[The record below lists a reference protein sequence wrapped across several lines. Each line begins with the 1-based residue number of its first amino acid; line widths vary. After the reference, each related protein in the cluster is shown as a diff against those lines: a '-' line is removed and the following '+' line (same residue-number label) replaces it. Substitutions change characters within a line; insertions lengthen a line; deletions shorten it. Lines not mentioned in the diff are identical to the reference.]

1 MPAADSLP
9 VLSAP
14 RDSLLGREAWS
25 AWIEEQQ
32 ALDALE
38 EDEAGQLYALYD
50 RLRLAPLELNT
61 LHEEELRQLPFLSD
75 YQIYQLLRF
84 RSDRGQLLSLGQL
97 PLIPGWDTAT
107 LRLFVPIAVCRYA
120 PPTGSLAVLEGR
132 GQLEL
137 GYRRREGQRPR
148 AGQLGAE
155 DAALL
160 SAYYQRQERLQ
171 LYVAWEKG
179 YGEPWSW
186 RGRRGFDSYN
196 VSLRLSREGLLRQL
210 VLGDYRMA
218 RGLGLVLGQGNYPL
232 GLRSYRPRL
241 GRGLRPVQHATEQRF
256 ARGPACVL
264 APARLGTGL
273 RPLSAGTRCHAA
285 GLFVAPA
292 AQRSGRT
299 SDGERAGT
307 AGCPRGADA
316 GGLAAVQS
324 GAWGTGRAG
333 GLSGLGG

>member
-1 MPAADSLP
+1 MNALAAQLVLVLLLSFALPYPSLAEVATPAVDSLSS
-9 VLSAP
+9 LSTP
-14 RDSLLGREAWS
+14 RDSLLGVEAWS
-25 AWIEEQQ
+25 AWIEGQQ
-32 ALDALE
+32 ALGALE
-38 EDEAGQLYALYD
+38 EDEAAQLYALYE

-84 RSDRGQLLSLGQL
+84 RSDQGQLLSLGQL
-97 PLIPGWDTAT
+97 KLVPGWDAAT

-137 GYRRREGQRPR
+137 GYRRREGRPPR
-148 AGQLGAE
+148 VGQLGAE

-171 LYVAWEKG
+171 LYVAGAKG

-196 VSLRLSREGLLRQL
+196 VSLRLGREGLLRQL

-218 RGLGLVLGQGNYPL
+218 CGLGL
-232 GLRSYRPRL
+232 
-241 GRGLRPVQHATEQRF
+241 ATIRWGF
-256 ARGPACVL
+256 APTARGW
-264 APARLGTGL
+264 
-273 RPLSAGTRCHAA
+273 
-285 GLFVAPA
+285 
-292 AQRSGRT
+292 
-299 SDGERAGT
+299 
-307 AGCPRGADA
+307 
-316 GGLAAVQS
+316 GGD
-324 GAWGTGRAG
+324 
-333 GLSGLGG
+333 